1 MRQDYFLT
9 HYSQY
14 IGDEFTYLRNQAG
27 VYRRQFFKKLQE
39 HKCFPD
45 IKVLDI
51 CCGVGDFCY
60 FLQEIGC
67 TDVTGIDS
75 SMESIK
81 FCKSNFFNYKFYHAD
96 AFEFLEQ
103 NTDQYDVVSM
113 FSCLEHFKK
122 DDIVSILFQ
131 VKTILNLEGLF
142 LLSTPNMDCL
152 FSNTSGRY
160 GDFTH
165 EVGFTRSSLEQVL
178 KEAGFKTITIFGTKR
193 SSSNIFQFLFYKIYQ
208 PAALKVLSIL
218 FRSLSLKFPEIY
230 DYVLWA
236 TVQ

>member
-14 IGDEFTYLRNQAG
+14 IGDEFTYLRNQAD

-45 IKVLDI
+45 LKVLDI

-67 TDVTGIDS
+67 KKVNGIDS
-75 SMESIK
+75 SMKSIK
-81 FCKSNFFNYKFYHAD
+81 FCKSNFPNFKFYYAD
-96 AFEFLEQ
+96 ALEFLKQ
-103 NTDQYDVVSM
+103 NNEKYDVVSM

-122 DDIVSILFQ
+122 NDIVSILSQ
-131 VKTILNLEGLF
+131 VKMILNFEGL
-142 LLSTPNMDCL
+142 LLFSTPNMDCL
-152 FSNTSGRY
+152 FSNTCGRY

-165 EVGFTRSSLEQVL
+165 EMGFTKSSLEQVL
-178 KEAGFKTITIFGTKR
+178 REAGFKTINICGTKR
-193 SSSNIFQFLFYKIYQ
+193 PTSNAVQSLFYKIYQ

-218 FRSLSLKFPEIY
+218 FRSLGLKFPEIH
-230 DYVLWA
+230 DYVLWG
-236 TVQ
+236 TVK